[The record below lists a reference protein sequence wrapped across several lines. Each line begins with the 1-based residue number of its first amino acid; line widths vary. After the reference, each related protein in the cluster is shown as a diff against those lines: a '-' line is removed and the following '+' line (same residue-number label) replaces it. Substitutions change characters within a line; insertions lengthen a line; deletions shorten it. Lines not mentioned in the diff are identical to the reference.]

1 MITASV
7 LKKLNSRKQGW
18 KKGSTYSSW
27 NIVRGVPHRCILGPL
42 LFNVVINDILTFIE
56 KVTSVTKNNTLYDSR
71 LDLSNILINLMH
83 NLKNILETWTNFNS
97 WFLSLEQEI

>member
-7 LKKLNSRKQGW
+7 LKKLNSRKQRV

-27 NIVRGVPHRCILGPL
+27 NIVRGVPHRCVLGPL

-56 KVTSVTKNNTLYDSR
+56 KVTSVTRPKIIHFT
-71 LDLSNILINLMH
+71 IPA
-83 NLKNILETWTNFNS
+83 
-97 WFLSLEQEI
+97 